1 MIFPQGAFIFD
12 PKHDTPRSIARKRE
26 LAAMIMA
33 SGHRVA
39 PRSTLDGIGNAF
51 SSIANGI
58 VARSL
63 NKRAEAAE
71 QAGMASAET
80 ARADYG
86 NYLANRNF
94 FPAAPNPGDSTSMA
108 AMPAPDYASARVAQ
122 AHGDSGGGFNGDL
135 RSGIIATAEAI
146 GADPL
151 DLATAISYETAGTFN
166 PTKRGPRTQWGQHR
180 GLIQFGEP
188 QARQHGVDWNDPLGS
203 QLGPDGAIASYFRS
217 SGFKPGM
224 SGLDLYSTI
233 NAGAP
238 GRYRASDANNGG
250 APGSVRDKW
259 ENQMAGHRQKAAAL
273 LGSAGLPAAP
283 AAPASA
289 SSLTPEALQ
298 SWAFANYG
306 QNPQQGSAADAVNAL
321 GNAQPVGVAETEADI
336 LAQEQAMMGQDPQAF
351 QQPGTQP
358 RLQPA
363 PPMSAPQMVQGRPVA
378 PVQMAQAG
386 NHRVEMSGRVDRP
399 VPPDIQLLMRTASNE
414 FLDDYTRKMA
424 QAQLEQYLASQ
435 DPAHQIEMD
444 YKRAQTQKLQ
454 RDIESGRL
462 HNAGGGVFYNEDTG
476 EWITAPNAGTPN
488 FRQATPEEA
497 AAYGAA
503 AGQFGP
509 DGRFYPINPPSG
521 MSVESDGQGGF
532 RIVQGPGASG
542 GGKGFTEGQV
552 KDNVYSTRAR
562 GALPTLNEYES
573 ALAEYGDRLL
583 DNDPTG
589 FARGR
594 WQSEDYQVAKA
605 AGDEFLQ
612 AILRKDTGAA
622 ITVQEQELYGKTYLP
637 QPGDSA
643 EVMRYKRQA
652 RERAIAAIES
662 GMSPAQIVAQER
674 ALERS
679 RQAANVPQ
687 AAIDMLR
694 SDPSLASQFDAKYGE
709 GAAARILGGQ

>member
-1 MIFPQGAFIFD
+1 MSYIFD
-12 PKHDTPRSIARKRE
+12 VSRGESPQSIARMRK
-26 LAAMIMA
+26 LAALMM
-33 SGHRVA
+33 GHTQRQA
-39 PRSTLDGIGNAF
+39 PRNVYDGLGNAIA
-51 SSIANGI
+51 SIGDGI
-58 VARSL
+58 VANVL
-63 NKRAEAAE
+63 NRRAREAE
-71 QAGMASAET
+71 QAGIAG
-80 ARADYG
+80 ADATRSELGSYF
-86 NYLANRNF
+86 ANRDY
-94 FPAAPNPGDSTSMA
+94 FPPAPNPGNTSSMA
-108 AMPAPDYASARVAQ
+108 SMAAPDYASARVAQ
-122 AHGDSGGGFNGDL
+122 AHNAGSPLPNSFLSAVDQTEGAGGYDTLFGHAQRGPFAGTDVSQMTIGDALAFASPSGAYGQHVKGQIGRVATPMGRHQIVGTTLRNAVQEMGLDPSTPFDRNTQDTIAAHLARRRIASADTMDGKVSAL
-135 RSGIIATAEAI
+135 RSEW
-146 GADPL
+146 
-151 DLATAISYETAGTFN
+151 E
-166 PTKRGPRTQWGQHR
+166 
-180 GLIQFGEP
+180 
-188 QARQHGVDWNDPLGS
+188 
-203 QLGPDGAIASYFRS
+203 
-217 SGFKPGM
+217 GFKNVPRAQM
-224 SGLDLYSTI
+224 EQIVHDL
-233 NAGAP
+233 
-238 GRYRASDANNGG
+238 
-250 APGSVRDKW
+250 
-259 ENQMAGHRQKAAAL
+259 E
-273 LGSAGLPAAP
+273 AAP
-283 AAPASA
+283 ATQPSA
-289 SSLTPEALQ
+289 SGLTPEALQ
-298 SWAFANYG
+298 AWGATAYAPMPAG
-306 QNPQQGSAADAVNAL
+306 GALGAVNAL
-321 GNAQPVGVAETEADI
+321 GAAQPVPVAETEADI
-336 LAQEQAMMGQDPQAF
+336 LAQEAAMAQQDPMAFAAQGAMPQAAPMQ
-351 QQPGTQP
+351 QQPMQI
-358 RLQPA
+358 
-363 PPMSAPQMVQGRPVA
+363 
-378 PVQMAQAG
+378 AQAG
-386 NHRVEMSGRVDRP
+386 GFPEMAGRTPSRAPLDVN
-399 VPPDIQLLMRTASNE
+399 LLLRAMGDQ
-414 FLDDYTRKMA
+414 FLDDGTRA
-424 QAQLEQYLASQ
+424 FARAQLDQHLQSQ
-435 DPAHQIEMD
+435 DPMHQLDMN
-444 YKRAQTQKLQ
+444 YKRMQMEKMQ
-454 RDIESGRL
+454 RDMERGRI

-476 EWITAPNAGTPN
+476 EWITAPNAGAPN

-542 GGKGFTEGQV
+542 GGKGFTEGQT
-552 KDNVYSTRAR
+552 KDNIYSTRAR